1 MRSLA
6 RVRPA
11 PGPEVSAHAKLRRA
25 CQDKSRYGE
34 SGELVY
40 NPGGYDLNG
49 IPVNL
54 ARAAYQAAAPETVPM
69 NFSILLISC
78 YDLGHQP
85 LNLAWPLAALREASL
100 DAATADLAVEDFPA
114 DRAAGA
120 DLIAISVP
128 MHTALRIGV
137 DAAWKARAV
146 NPDAH
151 LCFFGLYA
159 WLNRHYLLQT
169 GDGRR
174 PAIADSVVGGEVESV
189 LVALAQALHAGRTP
203 TDLPGL
209 TTLHQEASPHLGR
222 HPLPLPDRRT
232 LPSLDKYAHY
242 VPGSTSSPDRPGNG
256 SRAVSEDPVAYP
268 AGYTEASRGCLH
280 TCRHCPVVPVYNG
293 RFFAVPVETVLAD
306 IAQQVQ
312 NGARHITFGDP
323 DFLNGPGHARKVA
336 RALHGAF
343 PHVSFDF
350 TAKVEHLL
358 KHRRLLPELVEHGA
372 SFVVSA
378 FESTSDRVL
387 SRLQKGHTRLQ
398 MEEALTVVDK
408 AGLSIQPTW
417 MPFTPWTSLDD
428 YLFMLQWIREQGL
441 ILHVPAVQ
449 LSIRMLVP
457 PGSALLTDG
466 DGDEWQG
473 TLDAARFTFRWQ
485 HPDPRMDALQQ
496 QVARIAEV
504 AGRYEAEGS
513 SGAGGGNLPD
523 PVGDAASP
531 YPVFHRIECAAHN
544 AAGRPP
550 PALPPLSSHIPR
562 PPRLTE
568 HWFC

>member
-1 MRSLA
+1 MPETCQIVPSRARPGLA
-6 RVRPA
+6 CRDR
-11 PGPEVSAHAKLRRA
+11 
-25 CQDKSRYGE
+25 SRYGE

-40 NPGGYDLNG
+40 NPGVYALNG
-49 IPVNL
+49 LPVDL
-54 ARAAYQAAAPETVPM
+54 ARTANQAAALETVPM
-69 NFSILLISC
+69 RFSVLLISC
-78 YDLGHQP
+78 YELGHQP
-85 LNLAWPLAALREASL
+85 LSLAWPLAALREASL
-100 DAATADLAVEDFPA
+100 DAATADLAVEEFPTG
-114 DRAAGA
+114 RAAGA
-120 DLIAISVP
+120 DLIAVAVP

-137 DAAWKARAV
+137 DAARKARAA

-159 WLNRHYLLQT
+159 WLNRHYLLQL
-169 GDGRR
+169 GGKG
-174 PAIADSVVGGEVESV
+174 PIADSVVAGEAEPV
-189 LVALAQALHAGRTP
+189 LVALAHALQTGKPAA
-203 TDLPGL
+203 DVPGL
-209 TTLHQEASPHLGR
+209 TTLNNEASPHLGR
-222 HPLPLPDRRT
+222 HSLPLPDRT
-232 LPSLDKYAHY
+232 SLPSLDNYAHY
-242 VPGSTSSPDRPGNG
+242 VPGSASDAEGMSTGNG
-256 SRAVSEDPVAYP
+256 ARVEDPVAYP

-293 RFFAVPVETVLAD
+293 RFFVVPVETVIAD
-306 IAQQVQ
+306 IAQQVE
-312 NGARHITFGDP
+312 NGAQHITFGDP

-336 RALHGAF
+336 RALNTAF

-358 KHRRLLPELVEHGA
+358 KHRRLLPELAEHGA

-378 FESTSDRVL
+378 FESTSEHVL
-387 SRLQKGHTRLQ
+387 SRLQKGHTRQQ
-398 MEEALTVVDK
+398 MEEALTVVAE

-428 YLFMLQWIREQGL
+428 YLFMLQWIRDQGL
-441 ILHVPAVQ
+441 ITQVPAVQ

-457 PGSALLTDG
+457 PGSALLSEEDS
-466 DGDEWQG
+466 EAWQG
-473 TLDAARFTFRWQ
+473 TLDAPNFTFQWQ

-496 QVARIAEV
+496 QVARIAEL
-504 AGRYEAEGS
+504 AGQYEAEGS

-531 YPVFHRIECAAHN
+531 YAVFHRIQCAAHN

-550 PALPPLSSHIPR
+550 PVLPPLSSYIPR

>member
-1 MRSLA
+1 M
-6 RVRPA
+6 
-11 PGPEVSAHAKLRRA
+11 K
-25 CQDKSRYGE
+25 
-34 SGELVY
+34 
-40 NPGGYDLNG
+40 
-49 IPVNL
+49 
-54 ARAAYQAAAPETVPM
+54 
-69 NFSILLISC
+69 FSILLISC
-78 YDLGHQP
+78 YELGHQP
-85 LNLAWPLAALREASL
+85 LSLAWPLAALREASL
-100 DAATADLAVEDFPA
+100 DAATADLAVEAFPA
-114 DRAAGA
+114 DSAAGA
-120 DLIAISVP
+120 DLIAIAVP

-137 DAAWKARAV
+137 DAARKARAV

-159 WLNRHYLLQT
+159 WLNRQYLLQT
-169 GDGRR
+169 ADGSEQ
-174 PAIADSVVGGEVESV
+174 AVADSVVGGEVESV

-209 TTLHQEASPHLGR
+209 STLHQEASPHLGR
-222 HPLPLPDRRT
+222 HTLPLPDRTT
-232 LPSLDKYAHY
+232 LPSLDRYAHY
-242 VPGSTSSPDRPGNG
+242 VPGTASSADRPGNG
-256 SRAVSEDPVAYP
+256 GGAAPEEPAAYP

-293 RFFAVPVETVLAD
+293 RFFVVPVETVLAD
-306 IAQQVQ
+306 IAQQVKK
-312 NGARHITFGDP
+312 GARHITFGDP

-336 RALHGAF
+336 KALHGAF

-358 KHRRLLPELVEHGA
+358 KHHRLLPELVGHGA

-387 SRLQKGHTRLQ
+387 SRLQKGHTRRQ
-398 MEEALTVVDK
+398 MEEALTFVDK

-417 MPFTPWTSLDD
+417 MPFTPWTSLGD

-457 PGSALLTDG
+457 PGSALLTDD

-473 TLDAARFTFRWQ
+473 RLDAASFTFRWQ

-496 QVARIAEV
+496 QVARIAET
-504 AGRYEAEGS
+504 AGQSDAEGS
-513 SGAGGGNLPD
+513 CGADGGDLPD
-523 PVGDAASP
+523 PAGDWGSP
-531 YPVFHRIECAAHN
+531 YAVFHRIECAAHSAAAHN
-544 AAGRPP
+544 AAEHSTTEYSASEQNGAGRPP
-550 PALPPLSSHIPR
+550 PVLPPLSSQIAL